1 MINNVKI
8 SVIIPV
14 YNTEKYLKECLNSV
28 MNQSLKEIEIIC
40 IDDGSTDNSLKILRE
55 YQQKDNRLIVLQ
67 QENNGSG
74 IARNAGIKKSNGK
87 YISFLDADDNYPS
100 TKVLEILFDA
110 CEKHNISIAGGGISL
125 RKYNEIIPSIKRGAD
140 NFFVKEGIINYN
152 DVQFDY
158 GYQRYIFSREL
169 LLKNNILFP
178 PYIRFQDPPFLVKAM
193 ICAQKFYAIREETYC
208 YRWGHQNIN
217 WNFKRTNDMVCGIID
232 VLNLSIEN
240 NLVNLFK
247 VSINR
252 IDKEYYR
259 IINNSLKKGNRDLFM
274 LLIKYSSIVNENRK
288 LLKSNT
294 PLFCENYIAASL
306 LDIFDNLLLLTK
318 SNDNKETVRVLQN
331 ELENIK
337 LSKSYRLGM
346 ILTFIPR
353 KVKGSLKCYKEH
365 GIKYTFKRVLVHL
378 HLRK

>member
-28 MNQSLKEIEIIC
+28 INQSLKEIEIIC

-55 YQQKDNRLIVLQ
+55 YEQKDNRIIVLQ
-67 QENNGSG
+67 QNNSGSG
-74 IARNAGIKKSNGK
+74 VARNAGIKKGNGK

-125 RKYNEIIPSIKRGAD
+125 RKYNEIIPATKRGAN

-193 ICAQKFYAIREETYC
+193 ICAQNFYAIQEETYC

-217 WNFKRTNDMVCGIID
+217 WDFKRTNDMVSGIID
-232 VLNLSIEN
+232 VLNLSIKN
-240 NLVNLFK
+240 NLINLFN
-247 VSINR
+247 VCINR
-252 IDKEYYR
+252 IDKEYYN
-259 IINNSLKKGNRDLFM
+259 IINNSLNEGNLYLIN
-274 LLIKYSSIVNENRK
+274 LLMEFNLIVNRNITFVTNSNALLSGQYITATLALRFLNKKDNEVKILRQK
-288 LLKSNT
+288 LKIIES
-294 PLFCENYIAASL
+294 
-306 LDIFDNLLLLTK
+306 
-318 SNDNKETVRVLQN
+318 
-331 ELENIK
+331 
-337 LSKSYRLGM
+337 SKSYKFSK
-346 ILTFIPR
+346 ILTFVHQKI
-353 KVKGSLKCYKEH
+353 KGGMKCYKEH
-365 GIKYTFKRVLVHL
+365 GFKYTFNRVLVHL
-378 HLRK
+378 HLKK

>member
-1 MINNVKI
+1 MSEIKV

-14 YNTEKYLKECLNSV
+14 YNAEKYLKECLESV
-28 MNQSLKEIEIIC
+28 LNQTLKEIEIIC
-40 IDDGSTDNSLKILRE
+40 IDDGSTDNSLEILNE
-55 YQQKDNRLIVLQ
+55 YKNKDERVIVLRQ
-67 QENNGSG
+67 VNSGSG
-74 IARNAGIKKSNGK
+74 IARNLGIKHSSGE
-87 YISFLDADDNYPS
+87 YIAFMDADDYYPS
-100 TKVLEILFDA
+100 NKVLKILFDG
-110 CEKHNISIAGGGISL
+110 CRNNNVLIAGGGISL
-125 RKYNEIIPSIKRGAD
+125 RKNNELIPANKRGES
-140 NFFVKEGIINYN
+140 NYFNEEGIIKYN

-158 GYQRYIFSREL
+158 GYQRYIFSHNL
-169 LLKNNILFP
+169 LTTYDILFP

-252 IDKEYYR
+252 IDKEYYK

-274 LLIKYSSIVNENRK
+274 LLIRYSSIVNENRK

-318 SNDNKETVRVLQN
+318 SNDNKETLRVLQN

-337 LSKSYRLGM
+337 LSKSYRLGR

-353 KVKGSLKCYKEH
+353 KVKGGLKCYKEH
-365 GIKYTFKRVLVHL
+365 GVKYTLNRVLI
-378 HLRK
+378 HLRLKK